1 MTAANSASIALLSV
15 AIGTA
20 LGVGVGVGVGIST
33 DILVDVLRD
42 EDELQVED
50 DEELHVEVLLV
61 VGSGV
66 HVVVGGGGGVQ
77 VVVGSGFHVV
87 VGSGFHVVVGSGF
100 HVVVGAGGGS
110 PEPKTQEP
118 VMTPSS
124 SDAKYWKRPG
134 EKSRPPYGHPGHSST
149 ICACVDLPLA
159 VIVIILKQSPPLPY
173 C

>member
-15 AIGTA
+15 VIGTA

-77 VVVGSGFHVV
+77 VV